1 MSNIKLVHSGGNSVS
16 LTTPTNNPSSNVT
29 FKLPQA
35 DGSAGQ
41 VLQTDGNGNLTFVNP
56 PSGITEAD
64 TWRLNDS
71 YGNTDSSTRIEDP
84 IQNDLVRINQ
94 PIQGYLGTGM
104 TVSSG
109 IWTFPSTG
117 YWLIL
122 AQVCMNGI
130 ANRESRYNGV
140 TIMGTVN
147 NSSYVDLSR
156 GYTMFEDYSTS
167 RFMTFTI
174 STVCDITNVSTHKV
188 KFKSTTLNNTRVIG
202 DTDKEFTSFK
212 FIRLGDT

>member
-1 MSNIKLVHSGGNSVS
+1 MTAKIKLNAASGGGSVS
-16 LTTPTNNPSSNVT
+16 IQAPSSSSNNRVFT
-29 FKLPQA
+29 LPDIA
-35 DGSAGQ
+35 DATLST
-41 VLQTDGNGNLTFVNP
+41 VNGV
-56 PSGITEAD
+56 TEAD

-71 YGNTDSSTRIEDP
+71 YGNTDGSTLIQDP
-84 IQNDLVRINQ
+84 IQNNLIRTNQ
-94 PIQGYLGTGM
+94 SIQGYLGTGM

-117 YWLIL
+117 YWLVM
-122 AQVCMNGI
+122 AQVCMNGV
-130 ANRESRYNGV
+130 ANKESRYNGV
-140 TIMGTVN
+140 TIMGTTN

-202 DTDKEFTSFK
+202 DYDEEQTSFK
-212 FIRLGDT
+212 FIKLADT

>member
-1 MSNIKLVHSGGNSVS
+1 MTAKIKLNAASGGGSFS
-16 LTTPTNNPSSNVT
+16 LQAPSSSANNRVFT
-29 FKLPQA
+29 LPDTA
-35 DGSAGQ
+35 DATLST
-41 VLQTDGNGNLTFVNP
+41 VNGV
-56 PSGITEAD
+56 TEAD

-71 YGNTDSSTRIEDP
+71 YGNTDGSTLIQDP
-84 IQNDLVRINQ
+84 IQNNLVRINQ
-94 PIQGYLGTGM
+94 SIQGYLGTGM

-117 YWLIL
+117 YWLVI

-130 ANRESRYNGV
+130 ASRESRYNGV
-140 TIMGTVN
+140 TIMGTTN

-156 GYTMFEDYSTS
+156 GYTMFEDYTTS

-188 KFKSTTLNNTRVIG
+188 KFKSTTLNDTRVIG
-202 DTDKEFTSFK
+202 DTDEEQTSFK
-212 FIRLGDT
+212 FIKLADT

>member
-1 MSNIKLVHSGGNSVS
+1 MTAKIKLNAASGGGSVS
-16 LTTPTNNPSSNVT
+16 LQAPSSSANNRVFT
-29 FKLPQA
+29 LPDSA
-35 DGSAGQ
+35 DATLST
-41 VLQTDGNGNLTFVNP
+41 VNGV
-56 PSGITEAD
+56 TEAD

-71 YGNTDSSTRIEDP
+71 YGNTDGSTLTQDP
-84 IQNDLVRINQ
+84 IQNNLVRINQ
-94 PIQGYLGTGM
+94 PINGYLGTGM

-117 YWLIL
+117 YWLVM

-130 ANRESRYNGV
+130 ASRESRYNGV
-140 TIMGTVN
+140 TIMGTIN

-188 KFKSTTLNNTRVIG
+188 KFKSTTLNDTRVIG
-202 DTDKEFTSFK
+202 DTDEEQTSFK
-212 FIRLGDT
+212 FIKLADT